1 LRGVAGL
8 LPRSAEVGA
17 ESQPTG
23 WQLASERFSGSR
35 TTDADLVS
43 STVARLPGGG
53 GYCLWERRRAV
64 SRFGS
69 RDGRERFLVQMPAGL
84 CPITPRGVGRRDC
97 GRGPAAPRGSLP
109 SQAPSGVS
117 SAAAQIDESQDR
129 LGLQTLERGHHR
141 LATHVD
147 QPKLGRGE
155 NSVSVNPPPMRAP
168 RVAKGRTG
176 AAGVRQRQEAVG
188 EPNSPPGVALRS
200 AMRW

>member
-1 LRGVAGL
+1 MQTLSHLLLLGCLVVAGIAFGSVAA
-8 LPRSAEVGA
+8 RYH
-17 ESQPTG
+17 
-23 WQLASERFSGSR
+23 ASDRA
-35 TTDADLVS
+35 TVVNVS
-43 STVARLPGGG
+43 SSRCLPACVPSPRAASDDVTADEGP
-53 GYCLWERRRAV
+53 RRRA
-64 SRFGS
+64 
-69 RDGRERFLVQMPAGL
+69 A
-84 CPITPRGVGRRDC
+84 PRGAQPAHPPSGR
-97 GRGPAAPRGSLP
+97 AAPRGSLP

-129 LGLQTLERGHHR
+129 LGLQTLEMGHHR
-141 LATHVD
+141 PATHVD

>member
-1 LRGVAGL
+1 MQTLSHLLLLGCLVVAGIAFGSVAA
-8 LPRSAEVGA
+8 RYH
-17 ESQPTG
+17 
-23 WQLASERFSGSR
+23 ASDRA
-35 TTDADLVS
+35 TVVNVS
-43 STVARLPGGG
+43 SSRCLPACVPSPRAASDDVTADEGP
-53 GYCLWERRRAV
+53 RRR
-64 SRFGS
+64 
-69 RDGRERFLVQMPAGL
+69 
-84 CPITPRGVGRRDC
+84 
-97 GRGPAAPRGSLP
+97 AAPRGSLP